1 MNEWLIR
8 WRKLQFKL
16 TPPRLRS
23 PFCKD
28 DPWLAKY
35 DIGEWT
41 YGRIKVL
48 AWSPKAQLQIGRFCS
63 LGSGTTI
70 FLDHGEHSPSWVTT
84 YPLRLAIPEV
94 SSSASAV
101 AGKRDV
107 VIGNDVWVGDA
118 ATILSG
124 ARIGNGAVVG
134 ARSVVTK
141 DVPAYAVA
149 VGNPARVVRLR
160 FTPEQIS
167 ALEQIAWW
175 NWPLAKIQDAA
186 PLLMGHSIDG
196 FIQKNRPG
204 EKMNIIS

>member
-1 MNEWLIR
+1 MNDWLIR
-8 WRKLQFKL
+8 WRKLKFNL

-35 DIGEWT
+35 EIGEWS

-48 AWSPKAQLQIGRFCS
+48 AWGQKANLQIGRFCS

-70 FLDHGEHSPSWVTT
+70 FLDNGEHDPSCVST
-84 YPLRLAIPEV
+84 YPLRLAIPAV

-101 AGKRDV
+101 AGKRGV

-124 ARIGNGAVVG
+124 VRIGNGAVVG

-149 VGNPARVVRLR
+149 AGNPARVVRLR
-160 FTPEQIS
+160 FTAEQIA
-167 ALEQIAWW
+167 ALEQVAWW
-175 NWPLAKIQDAA
+175 NWPLEKIQNAA
-186 PLLMGHSIDG
+186 PLLMAHSIDG
-196 FIQKNRPG
+196 FIDKFAGLSRPLP
-204 EKMNIIS
+204 EK